1 MTVSTLFSNAKVA
14 NYVGQMIVLVPI
26 IIFFQF
32 STIDGN
38 GKYALYLFFVLPQ
51 IPTSCLVT

>member
-38 GKYALYLFFVLPQ
+38 GKYALYLFFALP
-51 IPTSCLVT
+51 